1 MGFSALLWGASTV
14 PPSYHRRVTR
24 VSIVRVA
31 LLVAA
36 PMLAAALVLA
46 AALPIAAQTPR
57 QIRVD
62 VQFRQTARQTRDGAG
77 ATGGVIITERGGVR
91 PRGAG
96 GAGASDTRVQRSTG
110 IFTLVQDG
118 GESTLAVTQQVPYA
132 QVAFY
137 RDYATGAGYVA
148 SGVAFRDV
156 GTALKVR
163 ASLLPDDRIRVRLT
177 PTISYLAADGSGTI
191 EFTEAITDVI
201 VPNGRAVVLAGS
213 TTSIHAVTRQILG
226 ISTEQSSTDTTV
238 VLMAT
243 AR

>member
-1 MGFSALLWGASTV
+1 M
-14 PPSYHRRVTR
+14 TR
-24 VSIVRVA
+24 VVLVLIAAAAV
-31 LLVAA
+31 VAA
-36 PMLAAALVLA
+36 PAV
-46 AALPIAAQTPR
+46 AQTPR

-62 VQFRQTARQTRDGAG
+62 VQFRQTGTENRDAAG
-77 ATGGVIITERGGVR
+77 AAGGVIITPRGGVR
-91 PRGAG
+91 PRG
-96 GAGASDTRVQRSTG
+96 GAGAGSTDTRVQRSTG

-118 GESTLAVTQQVPYA
+118 GESTLTVASQVPY
-132 QVAFY
+132 QQIAFY

-177 PTISYLAADGSGTI
+177 PTISYFSADGSGTI
-191 EFTEAITDVI
+191 EFTEATTDVI

-213 TTSIHAVTRQILG
+213 TTDTHAVTRQILG
-226 ISTEQSSTDTTV
+226 IAREQSTSETTV
-238 VLMAT
+238 VLTAT

>member
-1 MGFSALLWGASTV
+1 ADAS
-14 PPSYHRRVTR
+14 
-24 VSIVRVA
+24 
-31 LLVAA
+31 
-36 PMLAAALVLA
+36 VLT
-46 AALPIAAQTPR
+46 AQTPR

-62 VQFRQTARQTRDGAG
+62 VQFRQTGTQGRDA
-77 ATGGVIITERGGVR
+77 AAAAGGVIVSERGAVR
-91 PRGAG
+91 PRGTAG
-96 GAGASDTRVQRSTG
+96 VGATETRVQRSTG

-118 GESTLAVTQQVPYA
+118 GESSLMVAQQVPYA

-163 ASLLPDDRIRVRLT
+163 ASVLSDDRIRVRLT
-177 PTISYLAADGSGTI
+177 PTISYVAADGSGTI
-191 EFTEAITDVI
+191 EFREATTDVI

-213 TTSIHAVTRQILG
+213 TSDTHAVTRHMLG
-226 ISTEQSSTDTTV
+226 IAREQSSSETTV
-238 VLMAT
+238 ILIAT

>member
-1 MGFSALLWGASTV
+1 M
-14 PPSYHRRVTR
+14 PPSYHRGVTH
-24 VSIVRVA
+24 VPIVWSAVVVA
-31 LLVAA
+31 V
-36 PMLAAALVLA
+36 LVLA
-46 AALPIAAQTPR
+46 DASVLTAQTPR

-62 VQFRQTARQTRDGAG
+62 VQFRQTGTQGRDAAG
-77 ATGGVIITERGGVR
+77 AAGGVIVSERGAGR
-91 PRGAG
+91 PRGAAG
-96 GAGASDTRVQRSTG
+96 VGATETRVQRSTG

-118 GESTLAVTQQVPYA
+118 GESSLMVAQQVPYA

-163 ASLLPDDRIRVRLT
+163 ASVLSDDRIRVRLT
-177 PTISYLAADGSGTI
+177 PTISYVAADGSGTI
-191 EFTEAITDVI
+191 EFTEATTDVI

-213 TTSIHAVTRQILG
+213 TSDTHAVTRHMLG
-226 ISTEQSSTDTTV
+226 IAREQSSSETTV
-238 VLMAT
+238 ILTAT

>member
-1 MGFSALLWGASTV
+1 
-14 PPSYHRRVTR
+14 
-24 VSIVRVA
+24 
-31 LLVAA
+31 
-36 PMLAAALVLA
+36 MLAATLMLA
-46 AALPIAAQTPR
+46 VALPIGAQTPR

-62 VQFRQTARQTRDGAG
+62 VQLRERGTHSRDTAG
-77 ATGGVIITERGGVR
+77 ATGGVIVTERGGVR
-91 PRGAG
+91 PRGAA
-96 GAGASDTRVQRSTG
+96 GAGATDTRVQRSTG

-118 GESTLAVTQQVPYA
+118 GESTLTVTQQVPYA

-177 PTISYLAADGSGTI
+177 PTISYFAADGSGTI
-191 EFTEAITDVI
+191 EFTEATTDVI
-201 VPNGRAVVLAGS
+201 VPNGRPVVLAGS
-213 TTSIHAVTRQILG
+213 TTDTNAVTRQILG
-226 ISTEQSSTDTTV
+226 ISREQSTSETTV
-238 VLMAT
+238 VLTAT